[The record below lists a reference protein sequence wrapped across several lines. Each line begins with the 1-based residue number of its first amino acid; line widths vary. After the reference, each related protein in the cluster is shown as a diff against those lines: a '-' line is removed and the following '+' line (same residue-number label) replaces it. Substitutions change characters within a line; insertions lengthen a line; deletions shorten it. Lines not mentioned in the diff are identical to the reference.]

1 MTEQKAGKAKRLF
14 GGGYRRP
21 ITDEEGVK
29 WCNCAIPNLI
39 SSLGTRGTAYCLRC
53 KTPYYH

>member
-1 MTEQKAGKAKRLF
+1 MKSKPKKLF

-21 ITDEEGVK
+21 IAEDGLK
-29 WCNCAIPNLI
+29 WCNCFVPNLI
-39 SSLGTRGTAYCLRC
+39 SPIGRGQAYCLRC